1 MDKLRTCFFTGHRK
15 LANNKVDIIKEKLAE
30 NIEKLII
37 EYDVKNFIAGGAL
50 GFDTVAAEA
59 VIEMRKKYP
68 HIKLILYIPCYGQSK
83 KWTDNQKY
91 KYRIILA
98 KADEVIYVTEKGYS
112 EECMQLRNMKMI
124 RDSSFCIAFCILSNS
139 GTGLTLRNAEAVG
152 IDIVNIADEI
162 YEN

>member
-1 MDKLRTCFFTGHRK
+1 M
-15 LANNKVDIIKEKLAE
+15 
-30 NIEKLII
+30 
-37 EYDVKNFIAGGAL
+37 KNFIAGGAL
-50 GFDTVAAEA
+50 GFDTMAAEA

-91 KYRIILA
+91 KYRIILS
-98 KADEVIYVTEKGYS
+98 KADEVIYVTEKEYS

-124 RDSSFCIAFCILSNS
+124 RDSSFCIAFCLLSNS

-152 IDIVNIADEI
+152 IDIINIADEI